1 MIEIVL
7 RKMCKV
13 TKHYGNFNLLTRNS
27 LVKMVMNQ
35 AVTQHN
41 VKAKTKKNRDLLRRI
56 SFRGTVS
63 LLFVRSFALFQCCVP
78 QSFSNRSCNCT
89 LPQLAEGREWH
100 RSNE

>member
-41 VKAKTKKNRDLLRRI
+41 IKAKTKKNRDLLSRI
-56 SFRGTVS
+56 SFKGTVS

-78 QSFSNRSCNCT
+78 
-89 LPQLAEGREWH
+89 
-100 RSNE
+100 

>member
-13 TKHYGNFNLLTRNS
+13 TKHYGNINLLPRNS

-41 VKAKTKKNRDLLRRI
+41 IKAKTTENRDLLSRI
-56 SFRGTVS
+56 SFEGTVS
-63 LLFVRSFALFQCCVP
+63 LLSVRSFALFQYCVP
-78 QSFSNRSCNCT
+78 LSFSKRSCNCT

-100 RSNE
+100 RSKE